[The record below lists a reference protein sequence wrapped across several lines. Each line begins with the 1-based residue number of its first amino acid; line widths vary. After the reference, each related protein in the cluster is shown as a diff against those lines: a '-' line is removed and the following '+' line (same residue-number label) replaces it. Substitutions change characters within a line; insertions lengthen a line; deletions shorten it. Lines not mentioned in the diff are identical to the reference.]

1 MNDGWVEMG
10 VSGREKQAPGG
21 SAGRGLVE
29 NFREFSRLD
38 FVEGLPAV
46 FELFESLY
54 DRLGHAVMRFGRTAD
69 DGELFAGGKA
79 FVAVGVVQADAEEA
93 GLRRG
98 GFSLFGHA
106 SNVLAVAGVSSGFSP
121 RAVQTMSVK
130 ASFWAR

>member
-1 MNDGWVEMG
+1 MEMG

-21 SAGRGLVE
+21 SARRGLVKNLGE
-29 NFREFSRLD
+29 FRRLD
-38 FVEGLPAV
+38 FVEGFAAG
-46 FELFESLY
+46 FELLESLY
-54 DRLGHAVMRFGRTAD
+54 DGLGHAVMSFGGAAD

-93 GLRRG
+93 GLGLG

-106 SNVLAVAGVSSGFSP
+106 SNVFATAGVSSGFSS

-130 ASFWAR
+130 ASFWVR